1 MAKGR
6 TGKQST
12 ISLTTHIQQPGV
24 IAAFLFLLS
33 FALYLNTLSHDYALD
48 DAIVITDNMYTTQGV
63 AGISGILSH
72 DTFFGF
78 FKDAGKANLVAGG
91 RYRPLSLV
99 FFALEYS
106 IWGANPF
113 WGHLINALLYAL
125 TVWMLYHLLLLL
137 FHRSGDK
144 DYAPFVAFTAA
155 LLFATHPLHTEVVAN
170 IKGRDEILALLG
182 SLGALHLSF
191 SAFRQKT
198 YSFPTALLV
207 GLVFFAALLS
217 KENAITFLAVTP
229 LAFWFFAGG
238 EPKTIIRHAL
248 PFWIAGILFV
258 ALRSYILGF
267 TLLEQPMELM
277 NNPFVKMQ
285 GDILVPFNFAE
296 KSATI
301 LYTLGRYLLLLVF
314 PHPLTHDYYPR
325 HIAIMQWSDPA
336 VWLSMLAYVG
346 LLLVAIRS
354 LRHKTMVGFAL
365 WYYLITLSLVSNIVF
380 PIGTNMSERL
390 LYMPSLG
397 FALLVALLIYPL
409 QVSAGAKKGKMVWLG
424 MALVPLLFSVKTV
437 TRNPVWKDNYTLF
450 TTDVRTSSNSAKL
463 QNAVGGELITVTQQ
477 SNLPQEQKNLR
488 YREAITHLQ
497 KALEI
502 YPGFKNAWLL
512 LGNAHSYLQ
521 AHDAALQYYDRALAL
536 DPGYRDALNNKGI
549 TLINAGKP
557 LEALD
562 FFSQLK
568 QQFPSYPDIDN
579 NIAVAFRESG
589 KYFGEKMGDLSNA
602 LHYLNN
608 AYQLLPGDYETLR
621 LLGVAH
627 GIQGNLNEAINWFTK
642 AYELDPDNPGAIYN
656 LGTAYYNAGDTD
668 RGQALIDRARALD
681 PSL

>member
-6 TGKQST
+6 TGKKLA
-12 ISLTTHIQQPGV
+12 ISGTTRLHQPAS
-24 IAAFLFLLS
+24 IAAFLFFLS
-33 FALYLNTLSHDYALD
+33 FALYLNTLGHDYALD

-63 AGISGILSH
+63 AGIPGILSN

-106 IWGANPF
+106 IWGASPF
-113 WGHLINALLYAL
+113 WGHLINALLYAF
-125 TVWMLYHLLLLL
+125 TVGLLYHLLLLL

-144 DYAPFVAFTAA
+144 NYAPFVAFTAA

-182 SLGALHLSF
+182 SLAALYLSF
-191 SAFRQKT
+191 SAFRQKK
-198 YSFPTALLV
+198 YSFATALLV

-229 LAFWFFAGG
+229 LAFLFFAGG
-238 EPKTIIRHAL
+238 ETKTIIRHAL
-248 PFWIAGILFV
+248 PFWIAGMLFV

-285 GDILVPFNFAE
+285 GDVLVPFTFAE

-301 LYTLGRYLLLLVF
+301 LYTLGRYLLLLIF

-354 LRHKTMVGFAL
+354 LRKKTAAGFAL

-397 FALLVALLIYPL
+397 FALLVAVLLYPL
-409 QVSAGAKKGKMVWLG
+409 QVTAVAKKGKPVWVG
-424 MALVPLLFSVKTV
+424 MALVALLFSAKTI

-463 QNAVGGELITVTQQ
+463 QNAVGGELITVTQK
-477 SNLPQEQKNLR
+477 SDLPQEQKDLR

-497 KALEI
+497 KAITI

-521 AHDAALQYYDRALAL
+521 AYDAALQYYDRALAL

-557 LEALD
+557 LDALD
-562 FFSQLK
+562 FFNRLK
-568 QQFPSYPDIDN
+568 QQFPSYPGIDN

-608 AYQLLPGDYETLR
+608 AYQLLPDDYETLR

-668 RGQALIDRARALD
+668 RGQVLIDRARALD